1 MKTIIIAPHPDDEI
15 LGCGGTIL
23 KRLEEGNEI
32 AWCLITSIKKEDG
45 WKEDVVLRK
54 NREIEEV
61 RKKLGINSINLFRLN
76 LKTSNLDQIS
86 KQLFIEKI
94 SKVFKKFQP
103 NEIFLPFPGD
113 AHSDHKLTFEATI
126 ACTKWFRY
134 KFIKKVLAYETLSET
149 NFNFDPNNKI
159 FNPNLFVDISSRIN
173 KKIELMNIYNSE
185 VFDHPFPRSEESIK
199 SLAKLRGSQSGYRA
213 AEAFMILY
221 QRES

>member
-1 MKTIIIAPHPDDEI
+1 M
-15 LGCGGTIL
+15 
-23 KRLEEGNEI
+23 
-32 AWCLITSIKKEDG
+32 
-45 WKEDVVLRK
+45 
-54 NREIEEV
+54 
-61 RKKLGINSINLFRLN
+61 GINSINLFRLN

-113 AHSDHKLTFEATI
+113 AHSDHKLTFEASI

-159 FNPNLFVDISSRIN
+159 FNPNLFVDISSKIN